1 MIKGIISGLL
11 LPLLAMLMVG
21 CGPKKV
27 EEAVT
32 IAINPWPGY
41 ELLYLAK
48 QKGFYRQVG
57 ANIELVQVSTL
68 SDAQRAYLTG
78 HVDGFASTMI
88 EAIQVAPLGGKPI
101 KIVLLADYSDGGDVI
116 IAPTSIENMQ
126 ALRGQTIGC
135 EVSSLGIFVL
145 ERALRQHQMQLDDV
159 NVINVEQG
167 AAVSALAVGKI
178 AAMVTYPPY
187 SVEIQSS
194 GDYRQLF
201 STKEIPEEVLDTLS
215 ISSSVL
221 AEHPQLVDQIH
232 QAWQL
237 TLDYMHQYPEEAMA
251 IMAKREGLQVAEFK
265 EALADLKLLSIEEQ
279 HKLFAQ
285 RDKLT
290 QLGYSVC
297 ETLVKIGA
305 IESDC
310 LHVDNLFYQVP

>member
-11 LPLLAMLMVG
+11 LSLLAVFLVG

-27 EEAVT
+27 EEPIT

-48 QKGFYRQVG
+48 QKGFFQQVG

-78 HVDGFASTMI
+78 YVDGFASTMI
-88 EAIQVAPLGGKPI
+88 EAIQVVPLGGKPI

-116 IAPTSIENMQ
+116 IAPEAIENLQ
-126 ALRGQTIGC
+126 ALKGETIGC

-145 ERALRQHQMQLDDV
+145 ERALRQHKMNMDDV
-159 NVINVEQG
+159 RVINVEQG
-167 AAVSALAVGKI
+167 AAVSALAIGKI

-194 GDYRQLF
+194 GAYRQLF
-201 STKEIPEEVLDTLS
+201 STKEIPEEVLDTIS

-221 AEHPQLVDQIH
+221 AANPNLADQLQ

-237 TLDYMHQYPEEAMA
+237 AMDYLQQHPEEAMA

-265 EALADLKLLSIEEQ
+265 GALADLKLLSGEEQ
-279 HKLFAQ
+279 RKLFAQ
-285 RDKLT
+285 GDKLT

-297 ETLVKIGA
+297 ETLVKIEA

-310 LHVDNLFYQVP
+310 RHVDNLFYRAP

>member
-194 GDYRQLF
+194 GAYRQLF

-237 TLDYMHQYPEEAMA
+237 TLDYMRQYPEEAMA

>member
-167 AAVSALAVGKI
+167 AAVSALALGKI

-194 GDYRQLF
+194 GDYLQLF

-237 TLDYMHQYPEEAMA
+237 TLDYMRQHPEEAMA

-265 EALADLKLLSIEEQ
+265 EALADLKLLSSEEQ

>member
-167 AAVSALAVGKI
+167 AAVSALALGKI

-194 GDYRQLF
+194 GAYRQLF

-237 TLDYMHQYPEEAMA
+237 TLDYMRQHPEEAMA

-265 EALADLKLLSIEEQ
+265 EALADLKLLSSKEQ
-279 HKLFAQ
+279 HKLFVQ

>member
-1 MIKGIISGLL
+1 MIKGIICLL
-11 LPLLAMLMVG
+11 VALVLAG
-21 CGPKKV
+21 CGQKKV
-27 EEAVT
+27 EEPVT

-48 QKGFYRQVG
+48 QKGFFEAAG

-78 HVDGFASTMI
+78 YVDGFASTMI

-116 IAPTSIENMQ
+116 IAPGSIESMQ
-126 ALRGQTIGC
+126 ALKGETIGC

-145 ERALRQHQMQLDDV
+145 ERALRLHDMQLDDV
-159 NVINVEQG
+159 RVINVEQG
-167 AAVSALAVGKI
+167 AAASALGIGKI
-178 AAMVTYPPY
+178 DAMVTYPPY

-194 GDYRQLF
+194 GEYRELF

-221 AEHPQLVDQIH
+221 AEHPQLVAQIH
-232 QAWQL
+232 QAWQMAM
-237 TLDYMHQYPEEAMA
+237 DYLQQHPDDAIG
-251 IMAKREGLQVAEFK
+251 IMAKREGLLAADFK
-265 EALADLKLLSIEEQ
+265 AALADLKLLSREEQ
-279 HKLFAQ
+279 NKLFAQ
-285 RDKLT
+285 GDKLT

-297 ETLVKIGA
+297 ETLVKIEA

-310 LHVDNLFYQVP
+310 SHVDELFYRAN